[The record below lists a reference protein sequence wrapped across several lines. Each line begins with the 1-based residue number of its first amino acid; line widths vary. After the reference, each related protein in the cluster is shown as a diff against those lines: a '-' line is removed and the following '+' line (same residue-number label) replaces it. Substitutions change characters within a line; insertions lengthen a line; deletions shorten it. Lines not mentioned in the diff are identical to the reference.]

1 MDADQYLDLFS
12 TGHEHADSSHGADVT
27 MAESPSR
34 HDDSSPGDQVA
45 SSPSDAG
52 PDHASEV
59 VAAGSDAGEKKRKK
73 SATEADK
80 AAKPVKK
87 RAPQACQECR
97 SRKVRCDYKEK
108 DGYVTNYPCGN
119 CRHSMVP
126 CIIPPSKRKR

>member
-12 TGHEHADSSHGADVT
+12 AGHEHADLPHGADVT

-34 HDDSSPGDQVA
+34 HDDSSTCDQAA

-59 VAAGSDAGEKKRKK
+59 IAAGSDAGEKKRKK
-73 SATEADK
+73 SATEGDK